1 MEISL
6 LRSASGG
13 LYEGSRE
20 LKVSCTEVVIAAWES
35 KRVPSKSKI
44 MSLGVG
50 VGILYNWSICCVVV

>member
-1 MEISL
+1 MEMSL

-44 MSLGVG
+44 MSFG
-50 VGILYNWSICCVVV
+50 VGILDESI